1 MSNHDSR
8 IMELPCE
15 LIFHGDRHRKDLGD
29 LQALAESIEKEGLL
43 QPIGVTPEYE
53 LVFGERRLAAVRD
66 VLRREM
72 IEVRIVD
79 LPNIVVGEFVEN
91 ELRKDFTPS
100 ERIEI
105 ARTLGIKIGDRQ
117 GQRTDL
123 EPQENPHEAKR
134 GLRANDL
141 AGTQA
146 GSDKSGDGPGPGAD
160 IELRKNFSEVAPG
173 VRTEEFAAKK
183 AGFGNRTTYL
193 QAKKVVEKAVDKIV
207 AQMDSGDLSISAASL
222 IADQPIERQH
232 EIAQMPEAEKKA
244 EVRKLRRQDLPT
256 PADARKQAIESGMAI
271 LDRNLTYQ
279 LPTPE
284 SHRPIVERNYA
295 AMAVADAAKAICGC
309 QHSALEIAAG
319 LRSLDTP
326 DMDFVGQCRKAAAF
340 LEEINQ
346 EIERNENK

>member
-29 LQALAESIEKEGLL
+29 LQALAESIETEGLL

-66 VLRREM
+66 VLKREM

-79 LPNIVVGEFVEN
+79 LPNIVMGEFVEN
-91 ELRKDFTPS
+91 VIRKDFTPS
-100 ERIEI
+100 ERVEI
-105 ARTLGIKIGDRQ
+105 GLAVEAELGNRAGF
-117 GQRTDL
+117 RTDL
-123 EPQENPHEAKR
+123 EPVGNCPQVER
-134 GLRANDL
+134 GNK
-141 AGTQA
+141 T
-146 GSDKSGDGPGPGAD
+146 
-160 IELRKNFSEVAPG
+160 SEI
-173 VRTEEFAAKK
+173 AAER
-183 AGFGNRTTYL
+183 AGFDSRRTYER
-193 QAKKVVEKAVDKIV
+193 AKKVVEKAVDKIV
-207 AQMDSGDLSISAASL
+207 AQMDSGELSIAAASL
-222 IADQPIERQH
+222 IAEQPVERQH

-256 PADARKQAIESGMAI
+256 PADARKQAVESGMAI

>member
-66 VLRREM
+66 VLKREM

-91 ELRKDFTPS
+91 VIRKDFTPS
-100 ERIEI
+100 ERVEI
-105 ARTLGIKIGDRQ
+105 GRVVEAELGNRAGF
-117 GQRTDL
+117 RTDL
-123 EPQENPHEAKR
+123 EPVDNCPQVER
-134 GLRANDL
+134 GTKTRE
-141 AGTQA
+141 
-146 GSDKSGDGPGPGAD
+146 
-160 IELRKNFSEVAPG
+160 I
-173 VRTEEFAAKK
+173 AAEK
-183 AGFGNRTTYL
+183 AGFDSYKTYER
-193 QAKKVVEKAVDKIV
+193 AKKVVEKAVDEIV
-207 AQMDSGDLSISAASL
+207 AQMDSGELSISAASL

-244 EVRKLRRQDLPT
+244 EVRKLRRKDLPT
-256 PADARKQAIESGMAI
+256 PADARKEAIESGMAI

>member
-29 LQALAESIEKEGLL
+29 LQALAESIAKEGLL

-66 VLRREM
+66 VLKREM

-79 LPNIVVGEFVEN
+79 LPNIVLGEFVEN
-91 ELRKDFTPS
+91 VIRKDFTPS
-100 ERIEI
+100 ERVEI
-105 ARTLGIKIGDRQ
+105 GLAVEAELGNRAGF
-117 GQRTDL
+117 RTDL
-123 EPQENPHEAKR
+123 EPVDNCPQVER
-134 GLRANDL
+134 GTKTRE
-141 AGTQA
+141 
-146 GSDKSGDGPGPGAD
+146 
-160 IELRKNFSEVAPG
+160 I
-173 VRTEEFAAKK
+173 AAEK
-183 AGFGNRTTYL
+183 AGFDSYKTYER
-193 QAKKVVEKAVDKIV
+193 AKKVVEKAVDKIV
-207 AQMDSGDLSISAASL
+207 AQMDSGELSISAASL
-222 IADQPIERQH
+222 IADQPTERQH

-244 EVRKLRRQDLPT
+244 EVRTLRRQDLPT
-256 PADARKQAIESGMAI
+256 PAAARQQAIESGMAI

-309 QHSALEIAAG
+309 QHSAMEIAAG